1 MKKLSWKKV
10 GCLLL
15 ALLMAATMLA
25 TGVVAVDT
33 DTSILDPNAAV
44 SLTLHKRD
52 MKSPLAEDQYGQNDG
67 TVMDDPNGEPL
78 PGVTFTVYKVA
89 NDAATTAIPEGDDV
103 VSFTGTT
110 DQNGEVT
117 FSTETD
123 ARFTQGRYLVVES
136 EHPDKVTEPAQPFLV
151 DVPMTN
157 PAGTGWLYDVH
168 VYVKN
173 ETYLNA
179 AQLTKTDAT
188 SGNQLADAV
197 FKLERKVGNEWE
209 VVREGLQT
217 NDAAGLIK
225 VFGLIIGEYR
235 FVETQ
240 APDGYTLDP
249 TPVEFT
255 ITQDN
260 EYKVVAVTMDNDRN
274 MDHPDVT
281 AIEKDVTSAPAGYVV
296 NWEFTA
302 YVPTDIATYKAYSLS
317 DTLED
322 ARMSFNQESVVVKN
336 NDTVLDESAYEVAF
350 EGQEMTITFTD
361 YTALQPGN
369 VTVTFSTTNAKTA
382 TGEFINTATVHYQ
395 ARDDESEKS
404 KSDIAE
410 TTLYAIDVDKY
421 VALQKNQKLEGA
433 EFALYLSKDDAKA
446 GENAIATG
454 KTEKDGSLDQ
464 AFAGL
469 NAGTYYLVE
478 TKAPDGYKLAAGVME
493 ITLADDIE
501 AEDTFV
507 YTAEVANSTLV
518 SLPIT
523 GGMGTLLFTIS
534 GIALMGAAALLY
546 IRSRK
551 KSAAEA

>member
-52 MKSPLAEDQYGQNDG
+52 MKSPLEEDQYGQNDG
-67 TVMDDPNGEPL
+67 TVMDDPNGDPL
-78 PGVTFTVYKVA
+78 PDVTFTVYKVN
-89 NDAATTAIPEGDDV
+89 NDTATTEIPTGPDV

-110 DQNGEVT
+110 DPNGEVT
-117 FSTETD
+117 FSTMKY
-123 ARFTQGRYLVVES
+123 ASFTQGRYLVVEDK
-136 EHPDKVTEPAQPFLV
+136 HPDKVT
-151 DVPMTN
+151 
-157 PAGTGWLYDVH
+157 
-168 VYVKN
+168 K
-173 ETYLNA
+173 
-179 AQLTKTDAT
+179 TKTDAT
-188 SGNQLADAV
+188 SGNQLANAV

-217 NDAAGLIK
+217 NDAGLIE
-225 VFGLIIGEYR
+225 VSGLIIGEYR

-240 APDGYTLDP
+240 APDGYTLDT

-260 EYKVVAVTMDNDRN
+260 NYKVVAVTMDNDRN

-302 YVPTDIATYKAYSLS
+302 YVPTDIATYQAYSLS

-322 ARMSFNQESVVVKN
+322 ARMSFNQKSVVVKN

-361 YTALQPGN
+361 YTALRPGN
-369 VTVTFSTTNAKTA
+369 VTVTFSTKNANTA
-382 TGEFINTATVHYQ
+382 TGEFTNTATVHYQ

-421 VALQKNQKLEGA
+421 IFLQKDQKLAGA
-433 EFALYLSKDDAKA
+433 EFALYLSEEDAKA

-454 KTEKDGSLDQ
+454 KTEKDGSLEQ

-478 TKAPDGYKLAAGVME
+478 TKAPDGYKLAGGVKD

-523 GGMGTLLFTIS
+523 GGIGTLIFTFS

-551 KSAAEA
+551 KKATEA